1 MQAVYRLVG
10 YDKKTERLEIRVD
23 IPQVKVNEALAVA
36 SIKLNQD
43 IEVGDWELTPEQ
55 AKYIGDIIG
64 FKPNL
69 RNYDY
74 FLEPYVFEGPI
85 AEYCAPA

>member
-10 YDKKTERLEIRVD
+10 YDKRTERLEIRVD
-23 IPQVKVNEALAVA
+23 IPQAKVGEALVIAAV
-36 SIKLNQD
+36 KLGQGME
-43 IEVGDWELTPEQ
+43 IGDWELTPEQ
-55 AKYIGDIIG
+55 AKHIGLLIG

-74 FLEPYVFEGPI
+74 FLEPYMFEGPI
-85 AEYCAPA
+85 AEYCVPA